1 MTMITTRSSLQT
13 PKQTPGWKFNKFVSF
28 ETNIFPSDVR
38 ETAKIRITNYD
49 LGVSKRE
56 NSEGDHHRTEYF
68 EAGDDKDIMKI
79 EEDDASN
86 NRLSTFNSL
95 SSSRKR
101 QEKLKLR

>member
-1 MTMITTRSSLQT
+1 MTMIATRSLLQT

-38 ETAKIRITNYD
+38 ETAKIRFTNYD

-68 EAGDDKDIMKI
+68 EADDNKDLIKI
-79 EEDDASN
+79 EEDDAED
-86 NRLSTFNSL
+86 
-95 SSSRKR
+95 KR
-101 QEKLKLR
+101 QEKLKLRLYKKYLCYR

>member
-13 PKQTPGWKFNKFVSF
+13 PKQTSGWKFYKVVSF
-28 ETNIFPSDVR
+28 ETDFFHSDDL
-38 ETAKIRITNYD
+38 EMAEIRTTNYD

-68 EAGDDKDIMKI
+68 EADDD
-79 EEDDASN
+79 EDDASD
-86 NRLSTFNSL
+86 NRLSTSNSV
-95 SSSRKR
+95 SSSSKR